1 IQFFCKAIVLFGL
14 GRSLSAKTRA
24 INSTLLN
31 AKALIAKRLAS
42 HSPSS
47 PWEVR
52 AIILAAAARYAALD
66 LKIPSVTDGKWSW
79 AADVIRYFPSCS
91 LPYGKIIK
99 NFYTNSRI

>member
-1 IQFFCKAIVLFGL
+1 
-14 GRSLSAKTRA
+14 SN
-24 INSTLLN
+24 NSTLLN

-42 HSPSS
+42 HSPIS

-79 AADVIRYFPSCS
+79 AGDVIRYFPSCS

-99 NFYTNSRI
+99 KLLRHFKHLK

>member
-1 IQFFCKAIVLFGL
+1 
-14 GRSLSAKTRA
+14 S
-24 INSTLLN
+24 INSTHLN

-42 HSPSS
+42 HSPIS

-79 AADVIRYFPSCS
+79 AGDVIRYFPSC
-91 LPYGKIIK
+91 PYLMEKLLKTFTPFQAFKIDR
-99 NFYTNSRI
+99 FYR